1 MAVQVRVYAGT
12 DDAAIVWSLSQKIP
26 GLRGFAIKR
35 KSNGRVETLPNWVG
49 PSGTQW
55 HSGENKPSTVWP
67 IQRFRWIDHAVT
79 AGDKVQYQVIAM
91 TGELSPIKLKEYDA
105 SLWSNEVEIGGEASA
120 HIGAYFN
127 RGIVAA
133 QWVSRRLDA
142 AHQGLTEMSRKL
154 NTVIKNVGDPFR
166 NMLAGPILDQ
176 MLALLKEAKN
186 KNRKVYAALFELN
199 DPELI
204 GALLNLKKNAS
215 VLLGNGSAK
224 KKTDDPNK
232 EARAK
237 LRKIINVYDRM
248 SAPRALA
255 HNKFLIVCD
264 SSGKP
269 ATVLTGSTNW
279 SITGLCT
286 QANNALV
293 IRNAKVA
300 SRYKQ
305 FWDKLKAAK
314 AATPETLVDFNSQP
328 AKYTIDGSKITV
340 WFTKTRELADLDF
353 ATDLINKAS
362 QGILFLMFNPG
373 PRGSLLNAII
383 ERNSPSS
390 PHYDPD
396 LYIHGAINQD
406 PSTTKNPI
414 VELFHRGE
422 YVKSTFEVV
431 LPATVN
437 PQLKQWEKEL
447 KKKQGAFAMI
457 HSKVVVIDPF
467 GAHPVVM
474 TGSHNLGPKA
484 SGTNDENL
492 VIIENHPLLAASY
505 ALNIIGAYDQ
515 YRWRYRTLNPSSPTP
530 STQPGWDGLE
540 DNDTWVDDYLR
551 PGPKADEIK
560 FWLGN

>member
-1 MAVQVRVYAGT
+1 MAIQVKVYAGT
-12 DDAAIVWSLSQKIP
+12 DDAVIVWTLSGKVSGI
-26 GLRGFAIKR
+26 RGFAIK
-35 KSNGRVETLPNWVG
+35 KKTNGKTEILPNWVG
-49 PSGTQW
+49 PSGSTW
-55 HSGENKPSTVWP
+55 KSGDHKPSTVWP

-79 AGDKVQYQVIAM
+79 AGDNVQYQVIVM
-91 TGELSPIKLKEYDA
+91 TGTLSPNNLKESEA
-105 SLWSNEVEIGGEASA
+105 SAWSAEAEIGGKASK

-142 AHQGLTEMSRKL
+142 EHQGLTAMSRKL
-154 NTVIKNVGDPFR
+154 NEVVEKVGDPFR
-166 NMLAGPILDQ
+166 NMLAGPLREE
-176 MLALLKEAKN
+176 MLLLLSDAKD
-186 KNRKVYAALFELN
+186 KKLKVYAALFELN
-199 DPELI
+199 DPELTA
-204 GALLNLKKNAS
+204 ALLALGKNAS

-224 KKTDDPNK
+224 KKGEDPNK
-232 EARAK
+232 KARAK
-237 LRKIINVYDRM
+237 LKGKVNLSNRM

-255 HNKFLIVCD
+255 HNKILIVCD
-264 SSGKP
+264 KQGKP

-293 IRNAKVA
+293 IHDSKVA
-300 SRYKQ
+300 ARYKQ
-305 FWDKLKAAK
+305 YWDKLKAAK
-314 AATPETLVDFNSQP
+314 DATPETLVDFNSQLN
-328 AKYTIDGSKITV
+328 KYTIDGSKVTV
-340 WFTKTRELADLDF
+340 WFTKTRDQADLDF
-353 ATDLINKAS
+353 ANELINKAT

-373 PRGSLLNAII
+373 PRGSLLNTII

-390 PHYDPD
+390 PSYNPN
-396 LYIHGAINQD
+396 LYVHGAINQD
-406 PSTTKNPI
+406 PSTSKNPI
-414 VELFHRGE
+414 VGLFHRGE
-422 YVKSTFEVV
+422 YVKSSFEVV

-457 HSKVVVIDPF
+457 HSKVVVLDPF
-467 GAHPVVM
+467 GHNPVVI

-492 VIIENHPLLAASY
+492 VIIQNHPLLAANY

-515 YRWRYRTLNPSSPTP
+515 YRWRYRTLNPQSPTP
-530 STQPGWDGLE
+530 AAQPEWDGLE
-540 DNDTWVDDYLR
+540 DNDSWIDGYLR

-560 FWLGN
+560 FWIGI